1 MCGAIVRVLWIEPDK
16 PHRDRHTLECRS
28 CKEQFEVIVERDL
41 D

>member
-16 PHRDRHTLECRS
+16 PHRDRHTLECHS